1 MIGERAARI
10 LGGATCVAALLL
22 VLVTACGGRRPSL
35 AAQRLVPD
43 GLIAEGCYR
52 CLDEAVVRYQSMPRG
67 RPAVMRANDTQLF
80 RALVLLALR
89 EKELGL
95 DAAPHLRQA
104 GVIAPGTT
112 APAVAREQLRW
123 AELIPSAAAG
133 LPRDVADAE
142 RARLNMARAEI
153 DRRLAGAAAMTDPLD
168 VYLNVSLACVAGDS
182 RSKAQDPAAIA
193 APGLAHPIIQWRLAI
208 CGRTHEDALRAF
220 AAARPRYVE
229 ADYWLGRY
237 RLALV
242 GEPAA
247 RREARDRLRAVD
259 TAIPGSLAI
268 AFDLAGVTRITSPK
282 EALPLY
288 QRITRLQPRHNDAW
302 LGQGICLTY
311 LEQPHEAIAALT
323 RVIDNGRWVVGD
335 ARYWRAWN
343 HHSLGDLEAA
353 WQDIDA
359 ARRILYNS
367 DVYGLAGRIAYER
380 TQLDTARP
388 LLEKARELD
397 SANCGAAW
405 FLGLVH
411 TGQERWLEGAAVF
424 ERAEVCYRN
433 EIARI
438 RAELADPRET
448 DEAVRADRASK
459 ADASIR
465 SADLQAALAAYNAAF
480 AFVRG
485 GDKDRSRPLLDRAVE
500 HPDVRD
506 RARELRAFVDR

>member
-1 MIGERAARI
+1 MIGGRAARL
-10 LGGATCVAALLL
+10 LGAVASGAALLL
-22 VLVTACGGRRPSL
+22 LLGTACGGRRPSL
-35 AAQRLVPD
+35 AAQRLVSD
-43 GLIAEGCYR
+43 GLVAEGCYR
-52 CLDEAVVRYQSMPRG
+52 CLEEAVVRYLGMPRG

-95 DAAPHLRQA
+95 DAARHLQQA
-104 GVIAPGTT
+104 GLLAPHTM
-112 APAVAREQLRW
+112 APAVAREQLQW
-123 AELIPSAAAG
+123 AELIPSASAG
-133 LPRDVADAE
+133 LPRDAGDAE
-142 RARLNMARAEI
+142 RIRLAAARPEI
-153 DRRLAGAAAMTDPLD
+153 TRRLAGAAAMTDPLD
-168 VYLNVSLACVAGDS
+168 VYLNVSLACTGDF
-182 RSKAQDPAAIA
+182 RLDAADPAAIA
-193 APGLAHPIIQWRLAI
+193 APGIAHRIVQWRLAT
-208 CGRTHEDALRAF
+208 CGRSHEDALRAF
-220 AAARPRYVE
+220 AAANPRYVE

-237 RLALV
+237 RLTFV

-288 QRITRLQPRHNDAW
+288 ERITRAQPRHNEAW

-311 LEQPHEAIAALT
+311 LERPTDAIAALT
-323 RVIDNGRWVVGD
+323 RVVENGRWVVGD

-343 HHSLGDLEAA
+343 HHTLGDLEAA
-353 WQDIDA
+353 WRDTEE
-359 ARRILYNS
+359 ARKILYNS

-388 LLEKARELD
+388 LLQKAREID
-397 SANCGAAW
+397 PANCGAAW

-411 TGQERWLEGAAVF
+411 TGQERWLDGARVF
-424 ERAEVCYRN
+424 EAAEACYRS
-433 EIARI
+433 EIARL

-448 DEAVRADRASK
+448 DEAVRAERASR

-465 SADLQAALAAYNAAF
+465 SADRQAALAAYNAAF
-480 AFVRG
+480 ACVRG
-485 GDKDRSRPLLDRAVE
+485 GDRARSRPLLDRAVV
-500 HPDVRD
+500 HPEVAD